1 MFPTQG
7 ITMRKLFSVL
17 TVLLVSLGLT
27 LAAGEASA
35 AKFGGG
41 KSFGKSFRTAP
52 SQPQTSPL
60 ASKPTTTAAKPAAG
74 KSGLMGGLL
83 GGLLAGGLFAA
94 LLGSGAFEGLQIMD
108 MVLMAGLAF
117 LIFKLFRAFSQAK
130 AGSMARQPAYAT
142 GPLQRESTPEQTPFG
157 GSTAAQPAF
166 GAATSGFA
174 DVPFDLPPGFE
185 LQAFLNGARDHY
197 RTLQQAWNDND
208 LPKMREYVS
217 PELYQAL
224 EQERARHPGAQHTE
238 VMFVDAELV
247 RAEHDANQAQI
258 SVRFNGRYR
267 DTTEQVEADIREV
280 WHLERDLRQ
289 GNSPWYIV
297 GIEEA

>member
-1 MFPTQG
+1 
-7 ITMRKLFSVL
+7 MRKLFSLL

-52 SQPQTSPL
+52 SQPHVSP
-60 ASKPTTTAAKPAAG
+60 AGKAAPTAAKPAAG

-94 LLGSGAFEGLQIMD
+94 LLGSGAFEGLQMMD
-108 MVLMAGLAF
+108 MLLMAGLAF
-117 LIFKLFRAFSQAK
+117 VIFKLFRAFTQAK
-130 AGSMARQPAYAT
+130 AGSMARQPAYAA
-142 GPLQRESTPEQTPFG
+142 GPLQRESAPQQPQASFG
-157 GSTAAQPAF
+157 GSAAAQPAF
-166 GAATSGFA
+166 GAPAAGFT

-185 LQAFLNGARDHY
+185 LQSFLNGARDHY

-208 LPKMREYVS
+208 LSTMREYVS
-217 PELYQAL
+217 PDLYQAL
-224 EQERARHPGAQHTE
+224 EQERALHAGKQHTE

-247 RAEHDANQAQI
+247 RAEHDASRAQI
-258 SVRFNGRYR
+258 SVRFSGRYR
-267 DTTEQVEADIREV
+267 DTTESQEADIREV
-280 WHLERDLRQ
+280 WHLERDLRLD
-289 GNSPWYIV
+289 NAPWHIV